1 MKRTS
6 IAALCLGLAACG
18 GSTAAIQEAV
28 KEQLIDP
35 GSAQFGQIV
44 YSRDGNRACVAVNS
58 RNRMGGYAGEQE
70 VLVQRSAS
78 TGRWS
83 VVTIPAPDCARDMLS
98 GQAADDILQQV
109 NSTMAEAQA
118 QSDALNEATRAATQ
132 AASDAANAATQAAT
146 NAAH

>member
-1 MKRTS
+1 
-6 IAALCLGLAACG
+6 
-18 GSTAAIQEAV
+18 V

-70 VLVQRSAS
+70 VLVERSPS

-83 VVTIPAPDCARDMLS
+83 VVTIPAPDCAQEMMS
-98 GQAADDILQQV
+98 SQGAEDILEQV
-109 NSTMAEAQA
+109 NSTMSEVQA
-118 QSDALNEATRAATQ
+118 QSDALNAATRAASQ
-132 AASDAANAATQAAT
+132 AASDAANAASQAAT
-146 NAAH
+146 NAVR